1 MVSRGCTLFTFMVI
15 RKLSWQQRNCWIHI
29 PASIYWN
36 ATIYY
41 SLRSEI
47 SVSTSF
53 FAQILFNLPYNLLYL
68 DNFWKLQRLIFT
80 KSHWVPN
87 LILPT
92 TCIFHTANIRDDM
105 ILLVAVIS
113 TPHGFSRGKHAWTPN
128 HHITWT
134 LMAFRTG
141 LLCCQFG
148 ISATEL
154 NTIKTQADDPYT
166 IFYSINPRLHNVEGI

>member
-1 MVSRGCTLFTFMVI
+1 MVSRGCILFTFMVI

-92 TCIFHTANIRDDM
+92 PCIFHTANIRDDM

-113 TPHGFSRGKHAWTPN
+113 TPHGFSRGNMPGPQTTTSHEPSW
-128 HHITWT
+128 H
-134 LMAFRTG
+134 
-141 LLCCQFG
+141 
-148 ISATEL
+148 SEL
-154 NTIKTQADDPYT
+154 DCYA
-166 IFYSINPRLHNVEGI
+166 INSEFPRLN